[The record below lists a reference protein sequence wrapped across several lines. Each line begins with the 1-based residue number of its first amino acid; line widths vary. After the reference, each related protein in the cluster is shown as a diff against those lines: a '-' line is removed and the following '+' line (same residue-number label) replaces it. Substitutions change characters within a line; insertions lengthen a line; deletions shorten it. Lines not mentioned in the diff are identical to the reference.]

1 MGRTLA
7 AGASWEKWEG
17 GKEELQRF
25 KLGLHLPPYCPF
37 ILRTMAHLYGDPE
50 WSQKDLEGPIKYARE
65 HLTKSKMEAFSPER
79 LASYHQE
86 LELRAEQ
93 GHPTTF
99 VDLWALVLESMLHGQ
114 VGRQCWQVG
123 RACACGAGAALQLAA
138 ARAHFLRGGG
148 KDVGPQCLSVCC
160 T

>member
-1 MGRTLA
+1 MGEM
-7 AGASWEKWEG
+7 GGWEG
-17 GKEELQRF
+17 GVAAIQA
-25 KLGLHLPPYCPF
+25 GPPPPTILSLYS
-37 ILRTMAHLYGDPE
+37 LRTMAHLYGDPE